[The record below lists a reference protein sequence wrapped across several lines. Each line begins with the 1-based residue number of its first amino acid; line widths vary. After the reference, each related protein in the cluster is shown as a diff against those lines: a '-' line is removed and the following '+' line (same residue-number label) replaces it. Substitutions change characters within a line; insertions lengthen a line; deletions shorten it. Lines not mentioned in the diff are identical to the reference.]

1 MVMVKS
7 VSANSCNWIL
17 LVRAAQQTKPFSKS
31 TKVTLEK
38 VWNMSKV
45 NNKNITATSER
56 HSVIFIVN
64 FEDML
69 NVFLVFL

>member
-38 VWNMSKV
+38 GVEYVQS
-45 NNKNITATSER
+45 
-56 HSVIFIVN
+56 
-64 FEDML
+64 
-69 NVFLVFL
+69 